1 LRSEWGFVR
10 VSGLTGQEEG
20 LQVLLTEA
28 ALSLAILFLL
38 SLLLCRIYHTALAKA
53 IGAAMLTYFLAL
65 QIFCHPQC

>member
-1 LRSEWGFVR
+1 M
-10 VSGLTGQEEG
+10 
-20 LQVLLTEA
+20 LLTEA

-65 QIFCHPQC
+65 